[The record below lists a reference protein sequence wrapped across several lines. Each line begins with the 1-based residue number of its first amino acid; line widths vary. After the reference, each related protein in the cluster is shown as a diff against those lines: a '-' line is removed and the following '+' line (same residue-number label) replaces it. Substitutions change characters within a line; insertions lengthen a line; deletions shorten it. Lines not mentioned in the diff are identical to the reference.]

1 MMLVCAICG
10 KKIFTAWP
18 DNWPYRHGG
27 KIFCSENCKTVHA
40 ARDLHKI
47 EYIRMDEGPLTGFTP
62 FMFGKEAQKVK
73 YIRPEDEEPAEKT
86 EETEER
92 KEDMRGKP
100 ILEEN
105 NQKAI
110 EMALDGKDPIAY
122 LKECGAKNPYGNWG
136 YIKMKLQKQDQEKF
150 KQLMEAE
157 RKRKGKAAVV
167 EKADKLPEAAGPHRP
182 NNVPP
187 QPEGVQIQIPPK
199 KPEPLDGGEW
209 EKAADDA
216 EKAAKEISKASLNM
230 KITARTK
237 DIEKV
242 IGRPLKSLEYKVIG
256 IETKLGKFQYDAAS
270 DQMRWMPRGT
280 AVVVMM
286 PAEDWAKMAEDM
298 PEIMK
303 AIGADCREDEE
314 E

>member
-27 KIFCSENCKTVHA
+27 KIFCSENCKTVHE

-209 EKAADDA
+209 EKA
-216 EKAAKEISKASLNM
+216 EKPEVTDHVELRKVEFFKPQ
-230 KITARTK
+230 
-237 DIEKV
+237 EK
-242 IGRPLKSLEYKVIG
+242 LAYKVIG

>member
-1 MMLVCAICG
+1 MLVCAICG

-47 EYIRMDEGPLTGFTP
+47 EYIRLDEGPLTGFTP
-62 FMFGKEAQKVK
+62 FKFGKEAQKVK
-73 YIRPEDEEPAEKT
+73 YIKPEDEEPAEET

-136 YIKMKLQKQDQEKF
+136 YIKMKLQKKEPEKF

-167 EKADKLPEAAGPHRP
+167 EKADKLPETAQA
-182 NNVPP
+182 
-187 QPEGVQIQIPPK
+187 K
-199 KPEPLDGGEW
+199 KPEPVNGGEW
-209 EKAADDA
+209 EKAEKPEVTDPVELRKA
-216 EKAAKEISKASLNM
+216 EFFKPQ
-230 KITARTK
+230 
-237 DIEKV
+237 EK
-242 IGRPLKSLEYKVIG
+242 LAYKVIG

>member
-1 MMLVCAICG
+1 MLVCAICG

-18 DNWPYRHGG
+18 DNWPYRHGE

-47 EYIRMDEGPLTGFTP
+47 EYIRLDEGPLTGFTP
-62 FMFGKEAQKVK
+62 FVFGKDAHRVK
-73 YIRPEDEEPAEKT
+73 YTRPEDEELAENT
-86 EETEER
+86 ERTEER

-110 EMALDGKDPIAY
+110 KMALAGEDPIAY

-136 YIKMKLQKQDQEKF
+136 YIKMKLQKKDPEKF

-157 RKRKGKAAVV
+157 RKRKDKAEVK
-167 EKADKLPEAAGPHRP
+167 KAEKLPEEAGQHKPE
-182 NNVPP
+182 NVPP
-187 QPEGVQIQIPPK
+187 QPEGMQIKMPPK
-199 KPEPLDGGEW
+199 K
-209 EKAADDA
+209 KTQ
-216 EKAAKEISKASLNM
+216 I
-230 KITARTK
+230 KINPKWKNIA
-237 DIEKV
+237 
-242 IGRPLKSLEYKVIG
+242 KSLDYKVIG
-256 IETKLGKFQYDAAS
+256 IETKLGKFQYDKTS
-270 DQMRWMPRGT
+270 DQMRWMPRGST
-280 AVVVMM
+280 VVVMM
-286 PAEDWAKMAEDM
+286 PAEDWEMMAENM
-298 PEIMK
+298 QEIMK